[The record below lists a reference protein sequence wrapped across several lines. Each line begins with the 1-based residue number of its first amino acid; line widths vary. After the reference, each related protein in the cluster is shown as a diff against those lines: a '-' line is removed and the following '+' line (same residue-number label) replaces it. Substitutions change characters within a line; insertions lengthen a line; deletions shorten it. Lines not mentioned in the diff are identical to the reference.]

1 MALWFAPISVPP
13 KLPDRHPENLKRSF
27 RADNRTRLRAT
38 RGQVGLVLGVH
49 DGDDIAEVE
58 RGLLLL
64 FESPAKRRGRFNGK
78 PRLPGEGQ
86 ERVIAGDEH
95 ISLSCLGEGQ
105 KFLVVQIA
113 ATREL

>member
-13 KLPDRHPENLKRSF
+13 KLPDRHPENLKLAF
-27 RADNRTRLRAT
+27 RADNRI
-38 RGQVGLVLGVH
+38 GLVLGVH

-105 KFLVVQIA
+105 KLLVVRIA